1 MIKTS
6 LRRNIYFQKNTN
18 CPLLSNVGN
27 SGVWVNFLAKHSEN
41 IFRDEAMAENGDK
54 NEFITKEL
62 WFFKDLRRDKLSENL
77 VQSTLFHSC
86 KMAVFRNLV
95 DPTYQKYVTTLSHDS
110 EDIKNIENDLI
121 TKKPQALEVRR
132 FYKILLS
139 ITLKWIWRKTTLDKA
154 IFTTIFLHDRL
165 RLRPSRT

>member
-6 LRRNIYFQKNTN
+6 LRRNIYFQKITY
-18 CPLLSNVGN
+18 CPFLSNVGN

-62 WFFKDLRRDKLSENL
+62 WFFKDLRRDYKFLKLTA
-77 VQSTLFHSC
+77 VHCFHGW
-86 KMAVFRNLV
+86 KRAFYRKLA
-95 DPTYQKYVTTLSHDS
+95 DPTYQKYISTLSHDS
-110 EDIKNIENDLI
+110 EDIKNIENGLI
-121 TKKPQALEVRR
+121 TKKLWALEVRR

-139 ITLKWIWRKTTLDKA
+139 ITLKWVWRKTTLVKDYIRDHFSPWSA
-154 IFTTIFLHDRL
+154 
-165 RLRPSRT
+165 